1 MCRTKERRQLNK
13 QMTWKFI
20 TTKIF
25 CLIKLYSKKSKLS
38 IVLCYFPQNSTNL
51 TNSLVIIKQIDHKT
65 REKFV
70 KTFSCVRGFAG
81 FWEKPKKRRCF
92 EEKYEIF
99 LRKGLTKRFVCGIII
114 KPLVQGFL
122 KKHSALPF
130 HSEFLKK
137 RYEIC
142 TQ

>member
-1 MCRTKERRQLNK
+1 MMKIVNSFMLFSTKFNK
-13 QMTWKFI
+13 SYKFARDYINKLPTKRI
-20 TTKIF
+20 TICENVFMGAGFAIF
-25 CLIKLYSKKSKLS
+25 W
-38 IVLCYFPQNSTNL
+38 
-51 TNSLVIIKQIDHKT
+51 KT
-65 REKFV
+65 RE
-70 KTFSCVRGFAG
+70 
-81 FWEKPKKRRCF
+81 KRRCF
-92 EEKYEIF
+92 EGKSEKF